1 MKRLIVL
8 ALALGL
14 MVVATPTSS
23 PAQEPQFVPH
33 PHMLVL
39 GLQFD
44 ETGEPIGFRRCVD
57 LAGNRRLPLNA
68 QHLHMHFGTAGVN
81 LFERAG
87 HVVVPGAPFPEPFFE
102 AVPWSNC
109 EELIAFFFGG

>member
-1 MKRLIVL
+1 MRTRLRAPLICLIATCVL
-8 ALALGL
+8 AAQAAAATLSPGLTARLATAASSDPVGI
-14 MVVATPTSS
+14 VIVA
-23 PAQEPQFVPH
+23 FH
-33 PHMLVL
+33 
-39 GLQFD
+39 G
-44 ETGEPIGFRRCVD
+44 GG
-57 LAGNRRLPLNA
+57 PLNA